1 MLANSVFFA
10 IKAAIRTSRIERG
23 LDPLFRFD
31 APATVQEV
39 RRACE
44 VTDKDFVHDLPGAKA
59 KGR

>member
-10 IKAAIRTSRIERG
+10 IKAAIRASRLERR
-23 LDPLFRFD
+23 LDGLFRFD

-44 VTDKDFVHDLPGAKA
+44 VSTADLA
-59 KGR
+59 